1 MNKIEILKQTVQY
14 IKKNSL
20 KSLNMKMELI
30 EGIVS
35 ELENRSIQVIWF
47 REKKNKK
54 IEEKTEPQK

>member
-1 MNKIEILKQTVQY
+1 
-14 IKKNSL
+14 
-20 KSLNMKMELI
+20 MELI

-54 IEEKTEPQK
+54 IGEKTEPQK